1 MLKYFFLRYYLSLN
15 NFKNLQNY
23 SKSISA
29 VVVSAM
35 ILSIIISISIP
46 NGYAAPKEPRNDEN
60 AKCST
65 VYDKKEKKNK
75 ETCCWREMVP
85 GKILGNTY
93 CQTCDSYSNNCGDKV
108 LQNRLAEQT
117 KPLDPLINND
127 IVTENPTTLEPSS
140 PTSSSGMI
148 VTEPLQQMETND
160 DSNKV
165 DGGLSEDSQSN
176 SDDVSDT
183 DTQQESDVSENSEEF
198 TNSNSKDTG
207 AVDNEA
213 PQ

>member
-1 MLKYFFLRYYLSLN
+1 M
-15 NFKNLQNY
+15 QNY
-23 SKSISA
+23 SKSISTL
-29 VVVSAM
+29 VVS
-35 ILSIIISISIP
+35 IIVLSVIISISIP
-46 NGYAAPKEPRNDEN
+46 NGYSAPQDPRYKVNSDCN
-60 AKCST
+60 T
-65 VYDKKEKKNK
+65 VYDKKEKIYK
-75 ETCCWREMVP
+75 ETCCWREKVP
-85 GKILGNTY
+85 GKILANTY
-93 CQTCDSYSNNCGDKV
+93 CQTCEQYTNNCGDKV

>member
-46 NGYAAPKEPRNDEN
+46 NGYAAPKDPRNDEN

-85 GKILGNTY
+85 GKILANTY
-93 CQTCDSYSNNCGDKV
+93 CQTCEKFTSNCEDKV
-108 LQNRLAEQT
+108 LQSRLAEQT
-117 KPLDPLINND
+117 KPMNPLVNND
-127 IVTENPTTLEPSS
+127 IETENTS
-140 PTSSSGMI
+140 P
-148 VTEPLQQMETND
+148 L
-160 DSNKV
+160 
-165 DGGLSEDSQSN
+165 
-176 SDDVSDT
+176 
-183 DTQQESDVSENSEEF
+183 
-198 TNSNSKDTG
+198 
-207 AVDNEA
+207 
-213 PQ
+213 